1 MSLRLVP
8 TDEDLK
14 VLIARVESD
23 ALVTPVEFREIREKA
38 DNEIDSITEE
48 SFRQA
53 LEVFQGAADTVAE
66 RLQDL
71 ALAVRRTK
79 LGVRDNKDRQANSEK
94 ERMKQSLKRA
104 VEFQLAYIVLAYQ
117 SSLERL

>member
-1 MSLRLVP
+1 MSLRLVS

-38 DNEIDSITEE
+38 DIEIDSITEE